1 MNLGLTLVIVGVVC
15 LFVDAAKVPPP
26 VNLFSLG
33 WAFVVTGA
41 LIVGHLS

>member
-1 MNLGLTLVIVGVVC
+1 MGNLGLILVIIGAVC
-15 LFVDAAKVPPP
+15 FFVDAAKVPTP

-41 LIVGHLS
+41 LVVGHL